1 MSDPVAHLISVA
13 PAFARAIAAGG
24 PLPSL
29 AVREPGFGTL
39 LKIILEQQVSV
50 ASALAMWRK
59 LEAAC
64 DPLEPH
70 AFLALGDEAI
80 RACGFSRQ
88 KAVYGR
94 ALAESI
100 VQGRID
106 LAAVAAMPD
115 DAAIRT
121 LVQLKGIGRWS
132 AEIYVMFA
140 LGRPDVWPA
149 DDLAIQVG
157 VQEMFDLPARPTW
170 RSVDDMAEPWRPHRT
185 TAARLVWH
193 YYLARRRRTTPA

>member
-1 MSDPVAHLISVA
+1 MSDTVAHLISVA
-13 PAFARAIAAGG
+13 PAFARAIALGG
-24 PLPSL
+24 PLPPL
-29 AVREPGFGTL
+29 ALREPGFGTL

-64 DPLEPH
+64 DPLGPH
-70 AFLALGDEAI
+70 AFLALGDEVI

-157 VQEMFDLPARPTW
+157 VQEIFDLPARPTW
-170 RSVDDMAEPWRPHRT
+170 RTVDEMAEPWRPHRT

-193 YYLARRRRTTPA
+193 HYLARRRRTTPA